1 MRTNRTGGKCP
12 ILQNK
17 ILIAGGFGF
26 IGSHIANALSEST
39 PNNITV
45 YDINAHEGKKGNT
58 VVCQGDIF
66 DSEKLV
72 KVMQTEEISTVIDM
86 IGLAS
91 IPSCEQKPEASFRLN
106 VASVQA
112 VLEAMRQ
119 SNAERL
125 IFPSTAA
132 IYGATNGPQV
142 SEKAEPKPST
152 TYGSH
157 KLAAEKLIRDY
168 AQKYSL
174 HPTILRLFNVYG
186 DLEKEQ
192 GVISL
197 FVRKAIA
204 GQPVQIRGGN
214 QLRDFVFLKDVVSAF
229 ANAVNTSKGINETIN
244 VGSGTGVSINGIAE
258 MVTQHFPQLQINH
271 EASNGGEY
279 SIYADISVMKN
290 NWKFTP
296 IPPSKGIPAFIKECR
311 LKCK

>member
-1 MRTNRTGGKCP
+1 MP
-12 ILQNK
+12 DK

-26 IGSHIANALSEST
+26 IGSHIANALSESAH
-39 PNNITV
+39 NDILV
-45 YDINAHEGKKGNT
+45 YDVNAHEGKKGNIIT
-58 VVCQGDIF
+58 HKGDIF
-66 DSEKLV
+66 DSEKLI
-72 KVMQTEEISTVIDM
+72 KVMQAGEISTIIDM

-91 IPSCEQKPEASFRLN
+91 IPSCEQRPETSFRLN

-112 VLEAMRQ
+112 VLEAMRL

-125 IFPSTAA
+125 VFPSTAA
-132 IYGATNGPQV
+132 VYGATNGPQV
-142 SEKAEPKPST
+142 NEKAEPKPST

-157 KLAAEKLIRDY
+157 KLAAEKLIHDY
-168 AQKYSL
+168 SQKYGFQ
-174 HPTILRLFNVYG
+174 PTILRLFNVYG

-214 QLRDFVFLKDVVSAF
+214 QLRDFVFLKDVVNAF
-229 ANAVNTSKGINETIN
+229 ANAVYTSKGENETIN
-244 VGSGTGVSINGIAE
+244 IGSGTGVSINQVAE
-258 MVTQHFPQLQINH
+258 MVKQHFPHLQINH

-279 SIYADISVMKN
+279 SIYADISRMKD
-290 NWKFTP
+290 NWNFTP
-296 IPPSKGIPAFIKECR
+296 IPPSTGIPSFILECR